1 MVDLPAVALVAFDI
15 DGTLT
20 DATTWWGGEAVGWV
34 QRYSVRDGEA
44 ILRMA
49 DRVPV
54 LPLSRNQTEAA
65 RERMSRLRLDMRW
78 LGVPDKLPAIPE
90 ICREY
95 RIPATA
101 IAFVGDGIDDAL
113 VFAKVGRGF
122 AVADA
127 HPRALAAAHQ
137 VLDRAGGHRVME
149 ELEIRLFGGP
159 P

>member
-1 MVDLPAVALVAFDI
+1 MVDLPAVALLAFDI

-49 DRVPV
+49 KRVPV

-65 RERMSRLRLDMRW
+65 RERMTRLALDARW
-78 LGVPDKLPAIPE
+78 LGVSDKLTAIPE

-95 RIPATA
+95 RIDPRA
-101 IAFVGDGIDDAL
+101 IAFVGDGIDDAQ
-113 VFAKVGRGF
+113 VFARVGRGF

-127 HPRALAAAHQ
+127 HPHALVAAHQ
-137 VLDRAGGHRVME
+137 VLDARGGHRVME
-149 ELEIRLFGGP
+149 ELELRLFGGP